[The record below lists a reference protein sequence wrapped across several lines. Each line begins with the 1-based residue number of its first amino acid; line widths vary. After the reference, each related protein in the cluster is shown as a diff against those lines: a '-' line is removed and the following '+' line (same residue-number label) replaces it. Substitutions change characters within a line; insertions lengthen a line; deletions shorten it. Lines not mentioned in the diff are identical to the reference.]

1 VSRGTCLEVNNLTVR
16 FQSAAAEEILAVD
29 GVSFTVRSG
38 EVFGLVGESGCGKT
52 TLAHCIVRLLQADSG
67 SIRFQGLDWSALEGK
82 ELRRQRRRIQMIFQD
97 PATSL
102 NPRMTVGQ
110 LVSEPLWIHRLGNK
124 DERSAKAI
132 ELLET
137 VGLQADDAL
146 RKPDE
151 FSGGQRQ
158 RIAIARALA
167 LEPELLIADEPVS
180 SLDRTA
186 QGEILELLDR
196 MQSEFRLTTLFIT
209 HNLTLVRKFCQ
220 RVAVMFHGRLV
231 EIAETETLFEEAA
244 HPYTRVLL
252 GTAGPDGSVA
262 QTATDPIPKSQD
274 PIPN

>member
-1 VSRGTCLEVNNLTVR
+1 MNRETCLEVNNLTVR
-16 FQSAAAEEILAVD
+16 FRSATAEEILAVD

-52 TLAHCIVRLLQADSG
+52 TLAHCILRLLRADSG
-67 SIRFQGLDWSALEGK
+67 RIRFQGLDWSALEGK

-110 LVSEPLWIHRLGNK
+110 LVAEPLWIHRLGDNAG
-124 DERSAKAI
+124 RSEKAI

-137 VGLQADDAL
+137 VGLQADDAS
-146 RKPDE
+146 RKAAE

-196 MQSEFRLTTLFIT
+196 MQSEFQLTTLFIT
-209 HNLTLVRKFCQ
+209 HNLKLVRKFCQ

-231 EIAETETLFEEAA
+231 EIAETETLFEEAS
-244 HPYTRVLL
+244 HPYTKVLL
-252 GTAGPDGSVA
+252 GTAGPDSPV
-262 QTATDPIPKSQD
+262 
-274 PIPN
+274 

>member
-1 VSRGTCLEVNNLTVR
+1 
-16 FQSAAAEEILAVD
+16 
-29 GVSFTVRSG
+29 
-38 EVFGLVGESGCGKT
+38 
-52 TLAHCIVRLLQADSG
+52 
-67 SIRFQGLDWSALEGK
+67 
-82 ELRRQRRRIQMIFQD
+82 MIFQD

-124 DERSAKAI
+124 AERSARAI

-252 GTAGPDGSVA
+252 GSGGSESTTKA
-262 QTATDPIPKSQD
+262 QKH
-274 PIPN
+274 

>member
-1 VSRGTCLEVNNLTVR
+1 VSEEPCLEVKNLTVR
-16 FQSAAAEEILAVD
+16 FQSAAAEEIRAVD

-52 TLAHCIVRLLQADSG
+52 TLAHCILRLLRADSG

-82 ELRRQRRRIQMIFQD
+82 ELRRQRRRIQMVFQD

-110 LVSEPLWIHRLGNK
+110 LVAEPLWIHRLG
-124 DERSAKAI
+124 DSSERSEKAV
-132 ELLET
+132 ELLKM
-137 VGLQADDAL
+137 VGLQADDAS
-146 RKPDE
+146 RKTDE

-180 SLDRTA
+180 SLDQTA
-186 QGEILELLDR
+186 QGEILELMDR
-196 MQSEFRLTTLFIT
+196 MQSEFQLTTVFIT
-209 HNLTLVRKFCQ
+209 HNLKLVRKFCQ

-231 EIAETETLFEEAA
+231 EIAETETLFEEAS
-244 HPYTRVLL
+244 HPYTKVLL
-252 GTAGPDGSVA
+252 GTAGPDDRA
-262 QTATDPIPKSQD
+262 
-274 PIPN
+274 